1 MLRITS
7 GAGLA
12 AAVLV
17 ATLGAAS
24 AEPVVY
30 WGDVAESKIQRATA
44 GGADTEDLVIGFSG
58 PAGAAVDA
66 SEGWVYWVDR
76 SIGSIQRARSDGSEV
91 EQVVTGLAFIIP
103 VQGRVVSGGLELALD
118 VAGGKMYWS
127 SLELAGSDAVS
138 TIQRANLDGSNVEAL
153 VDAPVGA
160 SGIALDLS
168 AGKVYW
174 TVEDK
179 IQRANLD
186 GSSPET
192 VLAGLS
198 APLAIDLD
206 VPAGK
211 MYWTFSGGIRRA
223 NLDGTGSEDLTAAAF
238 AFGIALDLDAGK
250 MYWTDCELSDCAI
263 RRANLDGSGVE
274 ELLTDFPVDI
284 FSAFG
289 VGLWGIALDPT
300 RNKMYWS
307 GAFWIGSADLDGSAR
322 MNFATGVSS
331 PGGVA
336 LDRPAGKMYW
346 STDQWIRRSDLDG
359 ENIEDLVEGPWS
371 RNSNPPIA
379 LDLTEGKL
387 YWSEPFTF
395 ASPAA
400 IRRAN
405 LDGSNVQDIITLP
418 RSAFAL
424 DVTGGLIYWS
434 DVRGIHRATVDG
446 TFIADVSLDRA
457 MGLALDPEGEKL
469 YWTFF
474 RSIRRADLNGSN
486 AETLV
491 MEALVRAQGLAL
503 DLSAGKVYWSAA
515 VISSPGSPREGS
527 IRRANLDGSSVEI
540 AVTGLVFPDPIA
552 LDTRLEVNLD
562 IKPGGDLNA
571 INPMSQGVIP
581 VAILGSDS
589 FDVLEVDAS
598 TLAFGPAGVTP
609 DHKKSA
615 HSEDVNADGLTD
627 LVSHYR
633 TQEAGIAFGDPQA
646 CVTGELLD
654 GTPFEGCDDIWVSG
668 CGLGFELALILPPL
682 SWLYRRR
689 RRSGLRA

>member
-76 SIGSIQRARSDGSEV
+76 SIGSIQRARSDGSQV

-250 MYWTDCELSDCAI
+250 MYWTDCELGDCAI

-336 LDRPAGKMYW
+336 LDRL
-346 STDQWIRRSDLDG
+346 RR
-359 ENIEDLVEGPWS
+359 P
-371 RNSNPPIA
+371 
-379 LDLTEGKL
+379 
-387 YWSEPFTF
+387 
-395 ASPAA
+395 
-400 IRRAN
+400 RR
-405 LDGSNVQDIITLP
+405 
-418 RSAFAL
+418 
-424 DVTGGLIYWS
+424 
-434 DVRGIHRATVDG
+434 
-446 TFIADVSLDRA
+446 
-457 MGLALDPEGEKL
+457 
-469 YWTFF
+469 
-474 RSIRRADLNGSN
+474 
-486 AETLV
+486 
-491 MEALVRAQGLAL
+491 
-503 DLSAGKVYWSAA
+503 
-515 VISSPGSPREGS
+515 
-527 IRRANLDGSSVEI
+527 
-540 AVTGLVFPDPIA
+540 
-552 LDTRLEVNLD
+552 
-562 IKPGGDLNA
+562 
-571 INPMSQGVIP
+571 
-581 VAILGSDS
+581 
-589 FDVLEVDAS
+589 
-598 TLAFGPAGVTP
+598 
-609 DHKKSA
+609 
-615 HSEDVNADGLTD
+615 
-627 LVSHYR
+627 
-633 TQEAGIAFGDPQA
+633 
-646 CVTGELLD
+646 
-654 GTPFEGCDDIWVSG
+654 
-668 CGLGFELALILPPL
+668 
-682 SWLYRRR
+682 
-689 RRSGLRA
+689 